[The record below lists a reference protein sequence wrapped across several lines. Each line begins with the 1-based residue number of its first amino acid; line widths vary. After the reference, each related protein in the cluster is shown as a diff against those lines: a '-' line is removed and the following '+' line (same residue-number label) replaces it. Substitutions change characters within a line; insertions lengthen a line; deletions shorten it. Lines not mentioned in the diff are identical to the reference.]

1 LWPFKTNKISE
12 SGEGKM
18 TNQPA
23 QTPVTIDTNLS
34 RQTCG
39 KLYAH
44 DDKGGIQLT
53 GQWCFQFSEE
63 ENETME
69 VLVSMSGSSSM
80 AVAMGTPMRNLGKL
94 NKESV
99 TQLRNWLTD
108 ILQQM
113 NQKEDDKQN

>member
-1 LWPFKTNKISE
+1 MTNK
-12 SGEGKM
+12 
-18 TNQPA
+18 PA
-23 QTPVTIDTNLS
+23 PIPVVLDQNLS

-39 KLYAH
+39 KLYTQ
-44 DDKGGIQLT
+44 DDQGSLQLS

-63 ENETME
+63 DSQTLE

-80 AVAMGTPMRNLGKL
+80 AVAMGTPMRNIGKL

-113 NQKEDDKQN
+113 NNKDDTPKT